1 MILCALP
8 RASRHDDRGFT
19 LPAEGWFSAAD
30 REMQAETY
38 SHLLM
43 KELMAL
49 AAGLPTQDREDIAA
63 GGFASYPL
71 CQRHTSSKW
80 GSSSWPD
87 RTTSR

>member
-1 MILCALP
+1 MVQCRLIAK
-8 RASRHDDRGFT
+8 
-19 LPAEGWFSAAD
+19 
-30 REMQAETY
+30 MQAETY

-71 CQRHTSSKW
+71 CQRHTSWKW

-87 RTTSR
+87 RATSR

>member
-1 MILCALP
+1 MVQCRLIAK
-8 RASRHDDRGFT
+8 
-19 LPAEGWFSAAD
+19 
-30 REMQAETY
+30 MQAETY

>member
-1 MILCALP
+1 
-8 RASRHDDRGFT
+8 
-19 LPAEGWFSAAD
+19 
-30 REMQAETY
+30 MQAETY

-71 CQRHTSSKW
+71 CQRHTSWKW
-80 GSSSWPD
+80 GSLHG
-87 RTTSR
+87 RTGRRAGRGAYLLILRVGRYA